1 MAEKNFLQDLL
12 SKLSIKVEKVGFEVS
27 NVSLD
32 LNEKFTTVESVD
44 FTVSNI
50 YKGDTLITPKINM
63 SASSINIPLEDI
75 YPLIEEKLKGSK
87 KEKKEEKEDNIL
99 QA

>member
-12 SKLSIKVEKVGFEVS
+12 SKLSIKVDKVGFEVS

-32 LNEKFTTVESVD
+32 MSDKSTTVESVD

-50 YKGDTLITPKINM
+50 YKGDILITPKINM
-63 SASSINIPLEDI
+63 SAADINIPLEDI
-75 YPLIEEKLKGSK
+75 YPLIEEKLKGK
-87 KEKKEEKEDNIL
+87 PEEKKEE
-99 QA
+99 

>member
-12 SKLSIKVEKVGFEVS
+12 SKLSIKVDRVGFEVS

-44 FTVSNI
+44 FTISNI
-50 YKGDTLITPKINM
+50 YKGDTLITPKISM
-63 SASSINIPLEDI
+63 SAASINIPLEDI
-75 YPLIEEKLKGSK
+75 YPLIEEKLKGNK
-87 KEKKEEKEDNIL
+87 KEKKEEKEDSPP
-99 QA
+99 Q

>member
-1 MAEKNFLQDLL
+1 MAEKNFLHDLL
-12 SKLSIKVEKVGFEVS
+12 SKLSIKVDKVGFEVS

-32 LNEKFTTVESVD
+32 MSDKSTTVESVD

-63 SASSINIPLEDI
+63 SAADINIPLEDI
-75 YPLIEEKLKGSK
+75 YPLIEEKLKGK
-87 KEKKEEKEDNIL
+87 PEEKKEE
-99 QA
+99 